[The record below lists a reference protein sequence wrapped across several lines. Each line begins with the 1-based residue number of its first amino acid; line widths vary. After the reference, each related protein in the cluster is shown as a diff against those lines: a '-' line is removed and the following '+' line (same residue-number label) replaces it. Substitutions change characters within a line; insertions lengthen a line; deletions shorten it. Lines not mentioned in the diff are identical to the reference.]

1 MYITKTNIIKGVT
14 PSIIDGASND
24 LPSNITNPDFSA
36 NYTGSGQRV
45 VIKFGPKLNLSY
57 IAVSAFGVGSAGRIV
72 VRNGETTVGYNSVR
86 GEYATTDSHVCMFA
100 FESEDFSDLVVV
112 VDSENP
118 ALLPTINYVAAGE
131 AVQIPNGGEIGGY
144 LRNSLIPATKSR
156 TITGEN
162 AAPVANLTYKQ
173 SLRGSLSLPNMRS
186 EFVRGDWLEFQKMA
200 ATQPFFIV
208 DDINSPQYSICGFE
222 PQFSAP
228 RAHQAT
234 RSLEN
239 VSISFRVYNG
249 L

>member
-1 MYITKTNIIKGVT
+1 MFISKTNILKGIS
-14 PSIIDGASND
+14 PLIIDGASSD
-24 LPSNITNPDFSA
+24 LPSNITNADFSA
-36 NYTGSGQRV
+36 NYTGSGERV

-57 IAVSAFGVGSAGRIV
+57 VAVSAFGIGSSGRIV
-72 VRNGETTVGYNSVR
+72 VRNGESGPGYDSVR
-86 GEYATTDSHVCMFA
+86 GEYATVDNHVCMFA
-100 FESEDFSDLVVV
+100 FPAEDFTDLVIV

-118 ALLPTINYVAAGE
+118 AVLPTINYVAAGQ
-131 AVQIPNGGEIGGY
+131 AVEIPNGGEVGGY

-173 SLRGSLSLPNMRS
+173 SLRGSLTLPNMRS
-186 EFVRGDWLEFQKMA
+186 EFVRGDWFEFQKLA

-208 DDINSPQYSICGFE
+208 DDINSPQYSVCGFE

-239 VSISFRVYNG
+239 VSINFRVYNG